1 MGVGVLDRESIMAL
15 VQGPEPL
22 IEGIVDL
29 ESQLQP
35 NGFDLTL
42 KEVSTFVSPGA
53 MPNGAARSSLS
64 ETTPLGF
71 DGDGYVTLQ
80 PGPYLVTINEV
91 VHLPQDLMAFGR
103 PRSSLLRSGV
113 AIHTAVWD
121 AGYKG
126 RSQGLLTVYNPHG
139 WRVCRN
145 ARIMQIVFIHLAKSV
160 DSELI
165 YQGRFQLENLLEP
178 EIREVR

>member
-42 KEVSTFVSPGA
+42 KQVSSFISPGI
-53 MPNGAARSSLS
+53 MPNGAERSSLS
-64 ETTPLGF
+64 ETTPLEYDR
-71 DGDGYVTLQ
+71 DGCATLP
-80 PGPYLVTINEV
+80 PGPYLVSLNEV
-91 VHLPQDLMAFGR
+91 VHLPQNLMAFAR

-126 RSQGLLTVYNPHG
+126 RSQALLTVYNPHG
-139 WRVCRN
+139 WKVSRN

-165 YQGRFQLENLLEP
+165 YQGRFQLENLLES
-178 EIREVR
+178 EVL

>member
-1 MGVGVLDRESIMAL
+1 MRVGVLDRESIMAL

-29 ESQLQP
+29 DSQLQP

-53 MPNGAARSSLS
+53 MPSGAEPSNLS
-64 ETTPLGF
+64 EAAPLEY
-71 DGDGYVTLQ
+71 DADGYATLT
-80 PGPYLVTINEV
+80 PGPYLIALNEA
-91 VHLPQDLMAFGR
+91 VHLPQDLMAFAR

-126 RSQGLLTVYNPHG
+126 RSQALLTVYNPHG
-139 WRVCRN
+139 WRVRRN

-160 DSELI
+160 DRELI
-165 YQGRFQLENLLEP
+165 YQGRFQLENLLEH
-178 EIREVR
+178 ETREVR

>member
-42 KEVSTFVSPGA
+42 KEVSTFVSPGV
-53 MPNGAARSSLS
+53 MPNGAQRSSLS

-71 DGDGYVTLQ
+71 DGDGYATPGVRPLPDCTKRGRASTPGSDGFRQTTFQ
-80 PGPYLVTINEV
+80 PP
-91 VHLPQDLMAFGR
+91 A
-103 PRSSLLRSGV
+103 
-113 AIHTAVWD
+113 
-121 AGYKG
+121 
-126 RSQGLLTVYNPHG
+126 
-139 WRVCRN
+139 
-145 ARIMQIVFIHLAKSV
+145 
-160 DSELI
+160 
-165 YQGRFQLENLLEP
+165 
-178 EIREVR
+178 

>member
-1 MGVGVLDRESIMAL
+1 MGAGVLDRESIMEL

-22 IEGIVDL
+22 IDGIVDL

-42 KEVSTFVSPGA
+42 KEVSAFVSPGV
-53 MPNGAARSSLS
+53 MPNGSARSSLS
-64 ETTPLGF
+64 ETTPLEY
-71 DGDGYVTLQ
+71 DDDGYATLV
-80 PGPYLVTINEV
+80 PGPYLIALNEV
-91 VHLPQDLMAFGR
+91 VHLPPDLMAFAR

-126 RSQGLLTVYNPHG
+126 RSQALLTVYNPHG
-139 WRVCRN
+139 WRVRQN
-145 ARIMQIVFIHLAKSV
+145 ARIMQIVFIHLAKSL

-165 YQGRFQLENLLEP
+165 YQGRFQLENLLES
-178 EIREVR
+178 EVR

>member
-1 MGVGVLDRESIMAL
+1 MGAGVLDRESIMAL

-29 ESQLQP
+29 DSQLQP

-42 KEVSTFVSPGA
+42 KDVSTFVSPGA
-53 MPNGAARSSLS
+53 MPNGAEPSSLS
-64 ETTPLGF
+64 ETTPLEF
-71 DGDGYVTLQ
+71 DAYGYATLA
-80 PGPYLVTINEV
+80 PGPYLIALNEV
-91 VHLPQDLMAFGR
+91 VHLPQDLMAFAR

-126 RSQGLLTVYNPHG
+126 RSQALLTVYNSHG
-139 WRVCRN
+139 WRVRQN

-160 DSELI
+160 DSELK
-165 YQGRFQLENLLEP
+165 YQGRFQLENLLEH
-178 EIREVR
+178 ETEEVR

>member
-1 MGVGVLDRESIMAL
+1 MGVGVLDRKSIMAL
-15 VQGPEPL
+15 VHGPEPL
-22 IEGIVDL
+22 IDGIVDL
-29 ESQLQP
+29 DSQLQP

-42 KEVSTFVSPGA
+42 KEVSSFVSPGA
-53 MPNGAARSSLS
+53 MPNGAQRSSLS
-64 ETTPLGF
+64 ETAPLGF
-71 DGDGYVTLQ
+71 DGDGYATLA
-80 PGPYLVTINEV
+80 PGPYLIALNEV
-91 VHLPQDLMAFGR
+91 VHLPQDLMAFAR

-126 RSQGLLTVYNPHG
+126 RSQALLTVYNPHG
-139 WRVCRN
+139 WRVARN

-178 EIREVR
+178 EVR